1 MSIWSS
7 VGYTFKKVWKPHDP
21 LRISRLDWKIIKNWP
36 DIDPSS
42 FILGVPSM
50 PLIWG
55 PVPSDDFR
63 EEDNDD
69 DELVDKDEEL
79 AGLRKSRL
87 TLRLKLANSPI

>member
-1 MSIWSS
+1 
-7 VGYTFKKVWKPHDP
+7 
-21 LRISRLDWKIIKNWP
+21 
-36 DIDPSS
+36 
-42 FILGVPSM
+42 M

-55 PVPSDDFR
+55 SVPSDDFR

>member
-1 MSIWSS
+1 MTEFSYKIED
-7 VGYTFKKVWKPHDP
+7 KKAW
-21 LRISRLDWKIIKNWP
+21 LKIVKNWP

-42 FILGVPSM
+42 FILGAPSI